1 MGGNI
6 SLTAMT
12 REMCHAFYR
21 QFKNDPAV
29 FAPDQAFEPYVY
41 SPEKV
46 DAYWRDQD
54 VPTRRVFAI
63 MLDGRMIGEI
73 KLKYIDFDKR
83 DCSMGV
89 HLLDDSVKGKGYGTQ
104 AEKLI
109 LNYAF
114 TSLGMQAVNADALL
128 ENTRSQHVLEK
139 VGFCYVRQDEKFKY
153 YRCEKDK
160 KSSV

>member
-1 MGGNI
+1 MGESI

-12 REMCHAFYR
+12 QEMCHAFYR

-29 FAPDQAFEPYVY
+29 FAPDQAFEDYVY

-46 DAYWRDQD
+46 EAYWREQD

-83 DCSMGV
+83 TCSMGV
-89 HLLDDSVKGKGYGTQ
+89 HLLDDSVKEKGYGTQ

-109 LNYAF
+109 LAYAF
-114 TSLGMQAVNADALL
+114 ETLGMDEVHADALHG
-128 ENTRSQHVLEK
+128 NTRSQHVLVK
-139 VGFCYVRQDEKFKY
+139 VGFQYVRSDERFRY
-153 YRCEKDK
+153 YCCK
-160 KSSV
+160 KT